1 MYSKILTIKN
11 SFESINKKQNEK
23 KKHILVSKSFY
34 KIENLNQTF
43 KHFLLYLWDNPK
55 IIYKL
60 IISTDLNLLKDSF
73 FPLLINHFHENF
85 FSLDFIGNKLL
96 YIIILLINKEINQID
111 SLNSKDNFLES
122 EIFNLFI
129 NELIKKVEIQN
140 YFKLI
145 IIDVINDIN
154 NKSNE
159 REVDCNDYI
168 SDNKIN
174 LDVLYIEKII
184 NKIISEKE
192 NINNKKA
199 KTKKS
204 AEKISLKE
212 NEKIEKDNGDYS
224 HVKKY
229 FDDITKNILENKY
242 SNNETP
248 QNIKEFCLYQIKV
261 MDYLNKNNN
270 NNMEIFSNQNI
281 LKNIYKSSIS
291 SKILKVYQKFF
302 SMIIDELNLLLKN
315 IQENLTVLPSSLKI
329 ICKVIVLLAKKRFG
343 NNLSYI
349 DSVFFFGKFF
359 FDKILLNFIQYPQLN
374 YLLNNT
380 LYFSEETI
388 YNLEIISIIFSKFY
402 SGNLFFQTE
411 DGGNLTPFN
420 GYFLD
425 KMSDFYKI
433 FDDIISI
440 NIPTHIQNLIN
451 SENLEDFEYKY
462 NYFDENESE
471 AIQHESCCI
480 SLNDLFLI
488 LTTFNNNK
496 SLFLDKDE
504 QLKSY
509 YDQLKDKTLYKNIKN
524 IEYPN
529 FFINDVKEKPIAE
542 KKEIIHLNKNFTNV
556 NNILNPNIEYLI
568 FNRISFNKKIFKKI
582 NDEFSFEYLIDD
594 NKTNE
599 ENVDNNKSF
608 LKKIKYSLFQVLC
621 NTPYLDYMINK
632 NYINPTSLNDILL
645 FFSDI
650 KKYQNY
656 MTNLKTSNNDKN
668 FFPNE
673 FSINF
678 LIDHINNI
686 SSNYSENNYELL
698 INEVKE
704 DINHSIKTIEFDK
717 LGQFYNN
724 SNYCQIK
731 KEIYQQFLKSLI
743 KLNIYKKVKK
753 IIEQAPVFVKIK
765 VTHGNNMNN
774 FDNLSINIKQSIS
787 NAKKMKTS
795 DNIYIDS
802 KKNIIVFKTI
812 ESFAKNFRFDKDIN
826 FLLLEYLKYHASENK
841 DIFDYISKVK
851 FNEKLLE
858 FFNKEIRFI
867 LSEHN
872 YFESFDKSLINKI
885 MTKIYIYFLNY
896 LYDSIYK
903 YLPSQTEIDLYTKMR
918 KLAWTKLS
926 NFVRVNGDIYECA
939 IERIINIFNSL
950 EKSKI
955 PSEKFFLYKDIEEIC
970 ENIPC
975 KEKIKFF
982 NKTLNKEIFL
992 KPIILYGI
1000 IKAKPKY
1007 IISDVKYVQYFIQEK
1022 NKDVEKYFDIL
1033 LPSYILYIKELD
1045 HNHLYNINEDQ
1056 YIVQCNQYDFTN

>member
-1 MYSKILTIKN
+1 MYSKILNIKN
-11 SFESINKKQNEK
+11 YFESINKKQNEK
-23 KKHILVSKSFY
+23 KKHYLVQKSFY
-34 KIENLNQTF
+34 KNENLTQTF
-43 KHFLLYLWDNPK
+43 KHFVLYLWDNPK

-60 IISTDLNLLKDSF
+60 IISTDLNILKNNF

-85 FSLDFIGNKLL
+85 FSPNFIENKLL

-111 SLNSKDNFLES
+111 SLNNKDNFLES

-145 IIDVINDIN
+145 IKDVINDIN
-154 NKSNE
+154 KKSNE
-159 REVDCNDYI
+159 KEVDCNDYI

-174 LDVLYIEKII
+174 LDVISIEKII

-192 NINNKKA
+192 NINNKKS

-204 AEKISLKE
+204 LETPSLRE
-212 NEKIEKDNGDYS
+212 SEKIEKDNGDYS

-248 QNIKEFCLYQIKV
+248 QNIKEFCLYQIRI

-291 SKILKVYQKFF
+291 SKILNVYQKFF
-302 SMIIDELNLLLKN
+302 SMIIDSFNLLLKN

-343 NNLSYI
+343 NLGYI

-359 FDKILLNFIQYPQLN
+359 YEKILLKFIQYPQQN
-374 YLLNNT
+374 YLLNNS

-433 FDDIISI
+433 YDDIISI
-440 NIPTHIQNLIN
+440 NIPTYIQNLIN

-462 NYFDENESE
+462 NYFDENENE
-471 AIQHESCCI
+471 VLRHESCCI

-488 LTTFNNNK
+488 LTTINNNK

-509 YDQLKDKTLYKNIKN
+509 YDQLTDKTIYKNIKN
-524 IEYPN
+524 LEYPN
-529 FFINDVKEKPIAE
+529 FFINDVKEKSITE
-542 KKEIIHLNKNFTNV
+542 KKEIFHLNKNIANV
-556 NNILNPNIEYLI
+556 NSIPNPNIEYSI
-568 FNRISFNKKIFKKI
+568 FNRISFNNKIFKKL
-582 NDEFSFEYLIDD
+582 NDVFSFNNLIDD

-599 ENVDNNKSF
+599 ENADNNKSF
-608 LKKIKYSLFQVLC
+608 LKKIKYSLFQVLS
-621 NTPYLDYMINK
+621 NMPYLDYMINK
-632 NYINPTSLNDILL
+632 NYIKPSSLNDISL

-650 KKYQNY
+650 KTYQNY
-656 MTNLKTSNNDKN
+656 MINNKTFNNDKN

-678 LIDHINNI
+678 LIEHIKNLP
-686 SSNYSENNYELL
+686 SNYSENNYELL
-698 INEVKE
+698 INEIKE
-704 DINHSIKTIEFDK
+704 DINDSIKNIEFDK
-717 LGQFYNN
+717 IGQFYNN
-724 SNYCQIK
+724 SNYYEIK
-731 KEIYQQFLKSLI
+731 QELYQQFVLKLI
-743 KLNIYKKVKK
+743 ILNIYKKVKK

-765 VTHGNNMNN
+765 VTHGSNMNN
-774 FDNLSINIKQSIS
+774 FDNLSVNIKQSIS
-787 NAKKMKTS
+787 NAKKMKIS
-795 DNIYIDS
+795 DNIYVDS

-812 ESFAKNFRFDKDIN
+812 ESFAKNFSFDKDIN
-826 FLLLEYLKYHASENK
+826 FLLLEYLKCYALENK
-841 DIFDYISKVK
+841 DIFDYINKVK

-872 YFESFDKSLINKI
+872 YFENLDKSLINNI
-885 MTKIYIYFLNY
+885 MSKIYNYFLNY

-903 YLPSQTEIDLYTKMR
+903 YLPSQTENDLYTKMS
-918 KLAWTKLS
+918 KLAWTKLC

-939 IERIINIFNSL
+939 IERIVNILNSL

-955 PSEKFFLYKDIEEIC
+955 PSQKFFFYKEIEEIC

-975 KEKIKFF
+975 KETIKYF
-982 NKTLNKEIFL
+982 NKTLNKEVFL
-992 KPIILYGI
+992 NPIILYGI

-1022 NKDVEKYFDIL
+1022 NNDVEEYFDVL

-1045 HNHLYNINEDQ
+1045 HNHLYDINEDQ
-1056 YIVQCNQYDFTN
+1056 YTIQCNQYDFIN